1 MLMNSRTYRQV
12 SEIDPEVDLVDP
24 ENRLLSRMSMR
35 RLNAEALRDSLLFVS
50 GRLDDRMFGAS
61 DPVSVREDGLI
72 MAEPSANGWRRSI
85 YLRYRRTELPSL
97 LDTFDYPEMG
107 PNCVQ
112 RSVSTVSLQALML
125 SNNRRVYELAESFA
139 GRLLAATEGDEE
151 RAIIKASRAALSR
164 EPSEGELARARKAVG
179 EMTAEFRNAGES
191 ASYAR
196 TQALTAFC
204 HALLNSAEFVYVD

>member
-125 SNNRRVYELAESFA
+125 SNNRRVYELAESLA
-139 GRLLAATEGDEE
+139 ERLLADAAEDIEG
-151 RAIIKASRAALSR
+151 AVKLAHWAALSR
-164 EPSEGELARARKAVG
+164 EPRSGELTRAKKAVKG
-179 EMTAEFRNAGES
+179 MTAEFRNAGES
-191 ASYAR
+191 ESYAKA
-196 TQALTAFC
+196 QALTAFC